1 MEPRKSPIT
10 SRKVRFNGTYNAAN
24 NRISGNT
31 ACSDYED
38 IQALTKTGKE
48 KYGDTIHINNK
59 SIKQDITT
67 SYLIASA
74 DDR

>member
-1 MEPRKSPIT
+1 MRRNS
-10 SRKVRFNGTYNAAN
+10 NAVN

-31 ACSDYED
+31 SCSDYED
-38 IQALTKTGKE
+38 IQALTKAGKE
-48 KYGDTIHINNK
+48 KYGDTLHINNK
-59 SIKQDITT
+59 KMKQDITT